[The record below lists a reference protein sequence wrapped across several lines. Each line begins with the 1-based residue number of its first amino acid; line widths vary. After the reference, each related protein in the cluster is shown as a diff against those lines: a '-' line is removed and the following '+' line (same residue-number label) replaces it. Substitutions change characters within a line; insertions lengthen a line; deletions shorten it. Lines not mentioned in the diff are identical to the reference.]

1 MDVVIIPR
9 DARLNRHENALVVT
23 SDAGRKS
30 IPLNGVKHVLC
41 MGNGSISIPLLKDMG
56 RRGIRFTVLN
66 AGGRFLGAFE
76 PEDETPS
83 GRVRIGQAK
92 LFLDEVARLRIA
104 KAIVRAQASS
114 MRGLLQ
120 RYRRNGTPGIEPSL
134 EGIESALDIIGGATG
149 VEELMGAEGL
159 ARAFL
164 HDAFGRISSEAKLER
179 RVRRPPT
186 DPVNCLMSF
195 LNMLLYSACAN
206 ELAKTHLDRS
216 VSFLHSPGT
225 GRRSLSI
232 DMAETFRPVLSD
244 ALILSVFRRRQVDE
258 SWWTRTPGVCLL
270 SEKGRIKTTKRFWS
284 RIEERCGN
292 LTFPAGN
299 SQAMFIP
306 RAGGSRDRAVQ
317 AVRMEG
323 MIACS

>member
-1 MDVVIIPR
+1 MDTVIVPR

-23 SDAGRKS
+23 SDAGRKV

-41 MGNGSISIPLLKDMG
+41 MGDGSISIRLLKDMG
-56 RRGIRFTVLN
+56 RRGIRFTVLD

-83 GRVRIGQAK
+83 GRVRIDQAR
-92 LFLDEVARLRIA
+92 LFLDEARRLRIA
-104 KAIVRAQASS
+104 KAIVSAQATS

-120 RYRRNGTPGIEPSL
+120 RYRRNGTRHLEPAVNGIENAIPA
-134 EGIESALDIIGGATG
+134 IDRAAT

-159 ARAFL
+159 VRSFL
-164 HDAFGRISSEAKLER
+164 HGAFERISPEAKLER
-179 RVRRPPT
+179 RIRRPPS

-195 LNMLLYSACAN
+195 FNMLLYSACAN

-216 VSFLHSPGT
+216 IAFLHAPGT

-244 ALILSVFRRRQVDE
+244 ALLLSMFRRGYLNA
-258 SWWTRTPGVCLL
+258 SWFDRTPGVCLL
-270 SEKGRIKTTKRFWS
+270 SEKGRIGATERFWS
-284 RIEERCGN
+284 RIEECSGN
-292 LTFPAGN
+292 LTLR
-299 SQAMFIP
+299 QAIHRQCLSLEREALGVGQFKP
-306 RAGGSRDRAVQ
+306 FVWRG
-317 AVRMEG
+317 
-323 MIACS
+323 

>member
-1 MDVVIIPR
+1 MIIPR

-30 IPLNGVKHVLC
+30 IPLQGVKHVLC
-41 MGNGSISIPLLKDMG
+41 MGDGSISIRLLKDMG
-56 RRGIRFTVLN
+56 RRGIRFTVLD

-83 GRVRIGQAK
+83 GRVRIGQAQ
-92 LFLDEVARLRIA
+92 LFLDDHTRLRIA
-104 KAIVRAQASS
+104 KAIVSAQACS

-120 RYRRNGTPGIEPSL
+120 RYRRNGTAGLEPSL
-134 EGIESALDIIGGATG
+134 EGIDGALEAIDRATTI
-149 VEELMGAEGL
+149 EELMGAEGL

-164 HDAFGRISSEAKLER
+164 HDAFGRVSSEAKLER
-179 RVRRPPT
+179 RVRRPPP

-195 LNMLLYSACAN
+195 FNMLLYSACAN
-206 ELAKTHLDRS
+206 ELAKTYLDRS

-244 ALILSVFRRRQVDE
+244 ALLLSAFRRGQVDE
-258 SWWTRTPGVCLL
+258 SWWSREPGVCLL
-270 SEKGRIKTTKRFWS
+270 SEKGRIKTTERFWS

-292 LTFPAGN
+292 ETLR
-299 SQAMFIP
+299 QAIHRQCISLEREALGIGRFKAFAW
-306 RAGGSRDRAVQ
+306 RG
-317 AVRMEG
+317 
-323 MIACS
+323 

>member
-1 MDVVIIPR
+1 MDTVIIPR

-23 SDAGRKS
+23 SQAGRKS
-30 IPLNGVKHVLC
+30 IPLQGVKHVLC
-41 MGNGSISIPLLKDMG
+41 MGDGSISIRLLKDMG
-56 RRGIRFTVLN
+56 RRGIRFTVLD

-92 LFLDEVARLRIA
+92 LFLDDYGRLRIA
-104 KAIVRAQASS
+104 KAIVRAQAHS

-120 RYRRNGTPGIEPSL
+120 RYRRNGTAGIEPSL
-134 EGIESALDIIGGATG
+134 ESIEGAVDVIDRAVTL
-149 VEELMGAEGL
+149 EELMGAEGL

-164 HDAFGRISSEAKLER
+164 HDAFGRISPEAKLER
-179 RVRRPPT
+179 RVRRPPP

-195 LNMLLYSACAN
+195 FNMLLYSACAN

-244 ALILSVFRRRQVDE
+244 ALILSAFRRGWVDE
-258 SWWTRTPGVCLL
+258 SWWRREAGICLL
-270 SEKGRIKTTKRFWS
+270 SEKGRIKTTERFWS
-284 RIEERCGN
+284 RIEERWGN
-292 LTFPAGN
+292 ETLRQSIHRQCISLEREALGIGRF
-299 SQAMFIP
+299 
-306 RAGGSRDRAVQ
+306 RAFVWRG
-317 AVRMEG
+317 
-323 MIACS
+323 

>member
-41 MGNGSISIPLLKDMG
+41 MGDGSISIRLLKDMG
-56 RRGIRFTVLN
+56 RRGIRFTVLDGR
-66 AGGRFLGAFE
+66 GGFLGAFE

-83 GRVRIGQAK
+83 GRVRIGQAA
-92 LFLDEVARLRIA
+92 LFLNESARLRIA
-104 KAIVRAQASS
+104 KAIVSAQVKS
-114 MRGLLQ
+114 MCGLIQ
-120 RYRRNGTPGIEPSL
+120 RYQRNGTSGLDPSQEGLQNAL
-134 EGIESALDIIGGATG
+134 EMIGRAASIES
-149 VEELMGAEGL
+149 LMGAEGQ

-164 HDAFGRISSEAKLER
+164 HDSFGEISSDAKLKR
-179 RVRRPPT
+179 RMRRPPP

-195 LNMLLYSACAN
+195 FNMLLYSACAN

-244 ALILSVFRRRQVDE
+244 ALLLSLFRRGQVDE
-258 SWWTRTPGVCLL
+258 SWFVRPPNICLL
-270 SEKGRIKTTKRFWS
+270 NEKGRIKATTRFWS
-284 RIEERCGN
+284 RIEEQCGE
-292 LTFPAGN
+292 LTFRAAIHRQCLTLEREALGIGQF
-299 SQAMFIP
+299 QAFAW
-306 RAGGSRDRAVQ
+306 RG
-317 AVRMEG
+317 
-323 MIACS
+323 